1 MLHSNEIKSHVSVE
15 SNKQAFLKC
24 LIVKNILQMDKVEFK
39 YGDFVSYLES
49 TAELFDFI
57 IASGVLYHL
66 KNPIKGVLAFGLFPL
81 FSFVKQR
88 YVIQLVV
95 LIK

>member
-1 MLHSNEIKSHVSVE
+1 
-15 SNKQAFLKC
+15 
-24 LIVKNILQMDKVEFK
+24 MDKVEFK

-66 KNPIKGVLAFGLFPL
+66 KNPIKALELIL
-81 FSFVKQR
+81 SKSHS
-88 YVIQLVV
+88 V
-95 LIK
+95 LIWTHYYDKELIKNNRDQQKK